1 MADFELMRRDLL
13 EEMADDHVGLWVVV
27 GYIEDEMPKADE
39 RTIRAKTLDL
49 LYDLLRNGEIEA
61 GFPDSN
67 GRNFHAW
74 PFSPK
79 VVVDYIESRWKQT
92 GARPKPGEIA
102 WFTTPTPESLAM
114 HSP

>member
-1 MADFELMRRDLL
+1 MTCRTAAGL
-13 EEMADDHVGLWVVV
+13 MADDHVGLWVVV
-27 GYIEDEMPKADE
+27 GCVEDQLKRADE
-39 RTIRAKTLDL
+39 SKIRSQTIEL

-67 GRNFHAW
+67 GRDFHVW
-74 PFSPK
+74 PFPAK
-79 VVVDYIESRWKQT
+79 TVIDYIESRWKQL

-102 WFTTPTPESLAM
+102 WFTAPISSAVVG